1 MTDESPFASAES
13 YYARYRPGYGDA
25 AVDHLRERFSL
36 DAEARALDLGCG
48 AGQLAIPLA
57 EYVGEVVAM
66 DPNEAMLRE
75 TRTVA
80 AEAGR
85 ENLSFVHGG
94 DADLHDEMGPFRLTT
109 MGRSFHWMDQRSTL
123 ASLRSITEPAGGV
136 ALVTGEEWLTK
147 GQQPWQAAVYDITA
161 RYLDAL
167 PDRVDPAT
175 IEYDDPWD
183 ELLAENGFRGVE
195 TATFPVDREWSVDEV
210 IGYVFSL
217 SYASPARFGE
227 EKEAFDAALRARLAD
242 LGDGPFEQ
250 TATVEVIS
258 GFVGEA

>member
-1 MTDESPFASAES
+1 MSDESPFESAES
-13 YYARYRPGYGDA
+13 YYARFRPGYGEA
-25 AVDHLRERFSL
+25 AIDHLVDRFSL
-36 DAEARALDLGCG
+36 GDHARVLDLGCG

-57 EYVGEVVAM
+57 NHAREVVAM

-75 TRTVA
+75 TRTAA

-85 ENLSFVHGG
+85 ENLSYVHGG
-94 DADLHDEMGPFRLTT
+94 DADLHDGMGPFRLTT
-109 MGRSFHWMDQRSTL
+109 MGRSFHWMEQRATL
-123 ASLRSITEPAGGV
+123 ETLRAVTEPAGGI

-147 GQQPWQAAVYDITA
+147 GQREWQTVVYEVA
-161 RYLDAL
+161 GSYLDGL

-175 IEYDDPWD
+175 VEYDEPWD
-183 ELLAENGFRGVE
+183 DLLAENGFREVE

-210 IGYVFSL
+210 VGYVFSL

-227 EKEAFDAALRARLAD
+227 EKDAFEAALRARLAD

-258 GFVGEA
+258 GFVEGE